1 VEKSDK
7 RYVST
12 HNKIKKTFEQLVL
25 THAYGDITVS
35 MLVREVGINRKTFY
49 LHYPSL
55 EALMDELVESIAEEI
70 VTYLQLQKLH
80 FTQDSLE
87 GYLQML
93 AQNLPLHKRLICS
106 EEYYFVFQRV
116 CDTVTQRRL
125 EQTKQLH
132 ALGDFRMR
140 AAIGAVS
147 LVVMQTYRSW
157 LLEEMPISTRELA
170 VLINQLLKENIIT
183 MVKEQG

>member
-1 VEKSDK
+1 MEKSDK

-70 VTYLQLQKLH
+70 VTYMQLQKLH
-80 FTQDSLE
+80 
-87 GYLQML
+87 
-93 AQNLPLHKRLICS
+93 
-106 EEYYFVFQRV
+106 
-116 CDTVTQRRL
+116 
-125 EQTKQLH
+125 
-132 ALGDFRMR
+132 
-140 AAIGAVS
+140 
-147 LVVMQTYRSW
+147 
-157 LLEEMPISTRELA
+157 
-170 VLINQLLKENIIT
+170 
-183 MVKEQG
+183 